1 MNNEWDHMNLHCV
14 GKALK
19 GMPFLT
25 ISQSVLMQT
34 NPTTTTT
41 ASFLLIFL
49 VATPAFSQ
57 AGNVEKS
64 RVFTVSLKVIH
75 ICRWNEHC
83 ADAILGQQAV
93 WRLKPFYHLVTP
105 QRNMFN
111 RRRLSFASL
120 PIG

>member
-41 ASFLLIFL
+41 ASFLLILL

-57 AGNVEKS
+57 AGNVEQS

-75 ICRWNEHC
+75 I
-83 ADAILGQQAV
+83 
-93 WRLKPFYHLVTP
+93 
-105 QRNMFN
+105 
-111 RRRLSFASL
+111 
-120 PIG
+120 